1 MQLSAASTLAPPPT
15 QKILRK
21 IAEVVK
27 NPTILHVNKN
37 AITFETCRT
46 LVFLSYSSRRERS
59 EGSSGR
65 QLQ

>member
-46 LVFLSYSSRRERS
+46 LVFLS
-59 EGSSGR
+59 
-65 QLQ
+65 